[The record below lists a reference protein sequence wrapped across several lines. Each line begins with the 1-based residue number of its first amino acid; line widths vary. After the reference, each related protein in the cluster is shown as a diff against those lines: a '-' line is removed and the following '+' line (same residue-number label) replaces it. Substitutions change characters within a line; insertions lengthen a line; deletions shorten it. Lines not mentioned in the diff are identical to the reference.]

1 MKQEFCDRAPRTDAD
16 IDDLIFGSSSTVPSD
31 R

>member
-1 MKQEFCDRAPRTDAD
+1 VIAEMVYNFTGAD
-16 IDDLIFGSSSTVPSD
+16 IDDLIFGECELVVSE